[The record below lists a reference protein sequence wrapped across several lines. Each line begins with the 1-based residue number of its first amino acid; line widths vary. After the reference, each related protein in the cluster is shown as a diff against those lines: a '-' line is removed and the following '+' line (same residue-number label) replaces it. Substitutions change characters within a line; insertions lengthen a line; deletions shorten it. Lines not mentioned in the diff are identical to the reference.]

1 MNDAHIFIV
10 GLPRTGT
17 KLMRNVL
24 CASPDTQCRLTP
36 ESWYLG
42 DLFRSGLVK
51 SIRGLGDMSKD
62 NNVERLVELMY
73 SGTVRGTYWNLLGSK
88 HMPVP
93 RQTMLDMLK
102 ASDRSERAIYEVI
115 MRAPVVASDEP
126 ALADI
131 AVLGDKMPGNLYH
144 VPQLIEWFPNA
155 RIVHTF
161 RDPRAI
167 LASEWRRLIDNRG
180 EGWVHRLPRPLYSL
194 AIVFYVTVSWLY
206 AVRLHRKYT
215 QRYGDR
221 YRLVRYEDLVGNPE
235 ATARELCDFLD
246 FKFDETMLQPAQFGS
261 SFAAKG
267 GRGFDKRALDRWR
280 EHLAPWMRTWIN
292 LLTGSRLAQFGY
304 ER

>member
-1 MNDAHIFIV
+1 MNDRHIFIV

-24 CASPDTQCRLTP
+24 RASQHTQCRLTP
-36 ESWYLG
+36 ETWYLG
-42 DLFRSGLVK
+42 DLFRTGLVK
-51 SIRGLGDMSKD
+51 SIRALGDMGID
-62 NNVERLVELMY
+62 ENVEKLVELMY
-73 SGTVRGTYWNLLGSK
+73 SGNVRGTYWNLLGSK
-88 HMPVP
+88 HMPIP
-93 RQTMLDMLK
+93 RSTMLALLR
-102 ASDRSERAIYEVI
+102 ASDRSERGIYEVI
-115 MRAPVVASDEP
+115 MRAPIVASDESGIV
-126 ALADI
+126 DT

-144 VPQLIEWFPNA
+144 VPQLLEWFPNA

-180 EGWVHRLPRPLYSL
+180 EGWLHRLPRPLYSL
-194 AIVFYVTVSWLY
+194 AIVSYVTVTWLY
-206 AVRLHRKYT
+206 AVRLHRTYT
-215 QRYGDR
+215 QRYPSQ

-235 ATARELCDFLD
+235 TTARDLCHFLD
-246 FKFDETMLQPAQFGS
+246 FSFHEAMLQPAQFGS

-267 GRGFDKRALDRWR
+267 GKGFDRRALDRWR